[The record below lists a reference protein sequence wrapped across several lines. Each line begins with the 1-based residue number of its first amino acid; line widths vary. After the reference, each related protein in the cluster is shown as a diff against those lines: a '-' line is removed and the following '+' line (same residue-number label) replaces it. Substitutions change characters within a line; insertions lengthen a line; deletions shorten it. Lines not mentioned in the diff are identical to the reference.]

1 MRTLFIATLLLATA
15 PVWATPFASGN
26 ATQGKATHAQK
37 CAACHTAKAGGNALY
52 TRANRKVKS
61 ADHLGQQIAA
71 CNSMLALD
79 LFPEDEANLGA
90 YLNGQFY
97 KFK

>member
-1 MRTLFIATLLLATA
+1 MRTLLITALFLATSPA
-15 PVWATPFASGN
+15 WATPFASGN
-26 ATQGKATHAQK
+26 AAQGKVTHEQK
-37 CAACHTAKAGGNALY
+37 CAACHAAKAGGNTLY
-52 TRANRKVKS
+52 TRADRKVKS
-61 ADHLGQQIAA
+61 ADHLAQQIAA

-90 YLNGQFY
+90 YLNKQYY